1 MKNIRLTIGIVFL
14 SIVFSGNSFS
24 QNAIQL
30 PYFFGDN
37 MVLQRQKPI
46 RIWGTASPQKS
57 FEIEF
62 RGEKKKVKP
71 DGSGKWRTA
80 FQAAEAG
87 GPYEM
92 KFSGDK
98 PFAIKNILI
107 GDVWLCSGQSN
118 MQWEVMS
125 SFNSGYE
132 LRNANLPE
140 IRSFRVEDRLSSTP
154 LANVT
159 QAQWQISTP
168 DNAASFSAVA
178 YFFAK
183 NIHTWEK
190 IPIGIIND
198 SWGGTVIESWTSV
211 ESIGTHPDFTE
222 KANQLKAARNT
233 SRSFDT
239 LRTKSN
245 KENWQWQKKVEAID
259 SGYIEKW
266 YSPDYSPRGWKT
278 LLAPGYWEN
287 QGLKDFDGVVWL
299 RKEVNIP
306 SSMANKNLLVNLEIL
321 NQTDHTFFNGVQIGS
336 VQWSLG
342 RRIYPVSKSLVK
354 EGKNL
359 ITIRIVN
366 KDGNG
371 GFESKNTAD
380 LRIQELVESDNPL
393 IVPLS
398 GEWLYKPTLKVEQLP
413 TTPAQGPDFNTPSTI
428 YNAMI
433 APFADLSLKGF
444 LWYQGESNS
453 WRAWQYRSLFPLMIR
468 DWRKQFS
475 QGDLPFLFVQ
485 LAGFGPLK
493 EDPAESFW
501 TELRE
506 SQTMTLS
513 LPQTG
518 MAVTFDIGNPYDVHP
533 TNKQEVGRR
542 LAMEAEKLVY
552 GKPDLQTSPVYK
564 SMRTEGNK
572 IYLRFTNSDKGL
584 IAKYGDL
591 KGFSIAGADKKFVW
605 AKAAIQGKEVVVW
618 SDMVINPVAVRYAW
632 TESPLESYGAN
643 LYNTDEFPASPFRT
657 DEWEGV
663 TVHNK

>member
-1 MKNIRLTIGIVFL
+1 MRLTIGIVFL
-14 SIVFSGNSFS
+14 SFVFLSNTFA
-24 QNAIQL
+24 QNTIQL

-46 RIWGTASPQKS
+46 KIWGTSSSKKS

-62 RGEKKKVKP
+62 RGEKKKIKP
-71 DGSGKWRTA
+71 DGSGKWKTE
-80 FQAAEAG
+80 FKSAEAV
-87 GPYEM
+87 GPYEIN
-92 KFSGDK
+92 FISDN
-98 PFAIKNILI
+98 PFTFKNILI

-118 MQWEVMS
+118 MQWDVMS

-183 NIHTWEK
+183 NIRTWEN

-198 SWGGTVIESWTSV
+198 SWGGTQIESWTSL

-233 SRSFDT
+233 SQSFDT
-239 LRTKSN
+239 LLMKSG
-245 KENWQWQKKVEAID
+245 KENGEWQKKVEAID

-266 YSPDYSPRGWKT
+266 YSPEYSPKDWNT

-287 QGLKDFDGVVWL
+287 QGLKDFDGAVPL

-306 SSMANKNLLVNLEIL
+306 ASMANKNLLVNLEIL

-342 RRIYPVSKSLVK
+342 RRIYSIPANLVK
-354 EGKNL
+354 QGKNL
-359 ITIRIVN
+359 ISIRVVN
-366 KDGNG
+366 NEGNG

-380 LRIQELVESDNPL
+380 LRIQELVESDTPL

-398 GEWLYKPTLKVEQLP
+398 GEWLYKPSLTIRRLP
-413 TTPAQGPDFNTPSTI
+413 ATPAEGPNHTTPSTI

-453 WRAWQYRSLFPLMIR
+453 WRAWQYRSLFPLMIN
-468 DWRKQFS
+468 DWRKQFD

-485 LAGFGPLK
+485 LAGFGALK
-493 EDPAESFW
+493 ENPVESSW
-501 TELRE
+501 SEMRE
-506 SQTMTLS
+506 AQTMALS
-513 LPQTG
+513 VPQTG
-518 MAVTFDIGNPYDVHP
+518 MTVTFDIGNPYDVHF

-552 GKPDLQTSPVYK
+552 GKPDLQTSPLYK

-572 IYLRFTNSDKGL
+572 IYLQFTNSDKGL
-584 IAKYGDL
+584 VSKYGEL
-591 KGFSIAGADKKFVW
+591 KGFAIAGASKKFVW
-605 AKAAIQGKEVVVW
+605 AKAEIRGKEVVVW
-618 SDMVINPVAVRYAW
+618 SDQVANPVAVRFAW
-632 TESPLESYGAN
+632 TESPMESYGAN
-643 LYNTDEFPASPFRT
+643 LYNTDDFPASPFRT
-657 DEWEGV
+657 NNWEGV
-663 TVHNK
+663 TFHNK